1 LIYHAFIVLC
11 AVGTGI
17 AMFLSRRKR
26 VMVKNFFTMQQ
37 TQTGGNG
44 MMIQKDSKGFTLIE
58 LMIVVAI
65 IGILAAIA
73 VPNFVSYRNRSR
85 VAAAV
90 GTCESIR
97 GAMAAY
103 AADSQSNL
111 FPNPGTAWVDIT
123 DWTSLTSALNGNGA
137 SLKATDALQGMEMNE
152 YVTWD
157 LDGDGEVGDD
167 YYFMFS
173 TLGVPDELTGAI
185 IEVRS
190 SGIQR
195 WTRS

>member
-1 LIYHAFIVLC
+1 
-11 AVGTGI
+11 
-17 AMFLSRRKR
+17 
-26 VMVKNFFTMQQ
+26 
-37 TQTGGNG
+37 
-44 MMIQKDSKGFTLIE
+44 MMINKDAKGFTLIE

-73 VPNFVSYRNRSR
+73 VPNFVQYRNRSR

-103 AADSQSNL
+103 AADSDSNL
-111 FPNPGTAWVDIT
+111 FPNDGASWDPIANWADLSSV
-123 DWTSLTSALNGNGA
+123 LNNNGA
-137 SLKATDALQGMEMNE
+137 ALKESSAQQGIELVE

-157 LDGDGEVGDD
+157 LDSDGTDGDE
-167 YYFMFS
+167 YYFIFS
-173 TLGVPDELTGAI
+173 TLGVPNELTGAI
-185 IEVRS
+185 VEVRS

-195 WTRS
+195 FTRS

>member
-1 LIYHAFIVLC
+1 
-11 AVGTGI
+11 
-17 AMFLSRRKR
+17 
-26 VMVKNFFTMQQ
+26 
-37 TQTGGNG
+37 
-44 MMIQKDSKGFTLIE
+44 
-58 LMIVVAI
+58 MIVVAI

-111 FPNPGTAWVDIT
+111 FPNPGANWVDIT
-123 DWTSLTSALNGNGA
+123 DWPSLASALNGNGA
-137 SLKATDALQGMEMNE
+137 SLKPTAALQGLELDE
-152 YVTWD
+152 YITWD
-157 LDGDGEVGDD
+157 LDGDAEVGDD
-167 YYFMFS
+167 YYFIFS
-173 TLGVPDELTGAI
+173 TIGVPDDLTGAI

-195 WTRS
+195 WTRT

>member
-1 LIYHAFIVLC
+1 
-11 AVGTGI
+11 
-17 AMFLSRRKR
+17 
-26 VMVKNFFTMQQ
+26 
-37 TQTGGNG
+37 
-44 MMIQKDSKGFTLIE
+44 MMIHKDAKGFTLIE

-73 VPNFVSYRNRSR
+73 VPNFVQYRNRSR

-103 AADSQSNL
+103 AADSVSNL
-111 FPNPGTAWVDIT
+111 FPNDGGADWVDIDPT
-123 DWTSLTSALNGNGA
+123 DWTTLTAALNSNGA
-137 SLKATDALQGMEMNE
+137 ALKDSSAAQGMEMTE
-152 YVTWD
+152 YDTWD
-157 LDGDGEVGDD
+157 LDGDGTDGDD
-167 YYFMFS
+167 YYFQFS
-173 TLGVPDELTGAI
+173 TLGVPDGLTGAI

-195 WTRS
+195 FTRS

>member
-1 LIYHAFIVLC
+1 
-11 AVGTGI
+11 
-17 AMFLSRRKR
+17 
-26 VMVKNFFTMQQ
+26 
-37 TQTGGNG
+37 

-90 GTCESIR
+90 GTCESVR

-111 FPNPGTAWVDIT
+111 FPNPGANWVDIT
-123 DWTSLTSALNGNGA
+123 DWASLASALNGNGA
-137 SLKATDALQGMEMNE
+137 SLKATAALQGLDLVQ

-157 LDGDGEVGDD
+157 LDADSVVGDD
-167 YYFMFS
+167 YYFMF
-173 TLGVPDELTGAI
+173 TTIGVPDELTGAI

-195 WTRS
+195 WTR

>member
-1 LIYHAFIVLC
+1 
-11 AVGTGI
+11 
-17 AMFLSRRKR
+17 
-26 VMVKNFFTMQQ
+26 
-37 TQTGGNG
+37 
-44 MMIQKDSKGFTLIE
+44 

-111 FPNPGTAWVDIT
+111 FPNPGANWVDIVPA
-123 DWTSLTSALNGNGA
+123 DWNTLTTALNGNGA
-137 SLKATDALQGMEMNE
+137 SLKATSALQGMEMDQ
-152 YVTWD
+152 YITWD

-173 TLGVPDELTGAI
+173 TLGVPNALTGAV

-190 SGIQR
+190 SGISR
-195 WTRS
+195 WTR